1 MTDFENY
8 SKELF
13 EAAKMYLRSAVEMDK
28 GSEQQAALRSSLF
41 HGYCFLEAQINYIS
55 EHFKNSHDFSV
66 LEKSIL
72 LEKDFTLKVGKFSI
86 TNKDKFY
93 RLDDRIEFLIS
104 KFSNEIATVKG
115 EWFSRLQASTHL
127 RNNLVH
133 PKLVHNLSENDVQ
146 IALNSIL
153 EFMKVL
159 HETIFKK
166 KYPYANYGLVP
177 KKTV

>member
-13 EAAKMYLRSAVEMDK
+13 EAAKMYLHSAVEMEN
-28 GSEQQAALRSSLF
+28 GSVRQAALRASLF
-41 HGYCFLEAQINYIS
+41 HGYCYLEAQINYIS
-55 EHFKNSHDFSV
+55 EHFKNSSDFSV
-66 LEKSIL
+66 IEKSIL
-72 LEKDFTLKVGKFSI
+72 LEKDFTLKAGKFNI
-86 TNKDKFY
+86 INKDKFY

-104 KFSNEIATVKG
+104 KFSNEINKVKS
-115 EWFSRLQASTHL
+115 EWFSRLQESTRL

-133 PKLVHNLSENDVQ
+133 PKSVHNLSEIDVQ
-146 IALNSIL
+146 VALNSIL
-153 EFMKVL
+153 ECVKVL

-177 KKTV
+177 KKTL